1 MPKLSICIPTY
12 NRSACLAELLDS
24 ILAENSTE
32 VEVVVGDDASPDDT
46 EAVAATYADR
56 LTHFTY
62 FRHPVNVGVD
72 GNIAAVSAHATG
84 DYVWLMGD
92 DDRIERGGIRR
103 VLAALAKWP
112 DAIALTVGVVD
123 YDVTMRRMTGIRRMP
138 KSQCFTGIGPAFSHL
153 AELLGFISATL
164 IRRADWEL
172 AAADPR
178 ARAMTNLYSQ
188 VYIAGLAVGAKG
200 RWGVVEEPCVG
211 FRSGND
217 QLKRRVGWLERLKVD
232 VRAYDEIADLLFP
245 ENRRVRH
252 AIARRI
258 FDTHVI
264 ARILNAKTEGS
275 SVHDALLAAVYLM
288 RRYFAV
294 PRFWAVGLPLL
305 IAPGAAVRAIR
316 RAYQRL
322 IRESGSGRARQF
334 ALNPAVRP

>member
-1 MPKLSICIPTY
+1 MPTLSICIPTY

-24 ILAENSTE
+24 ILAENSAD

-56 LTHFTY
+56 LARFTY

-72 GNIAAVSAHATG
+72 GNIAAVAARATG

-103 VLAALAKWP
+103 VLSALSAWP

-123 YDVTMRRMTGIRRMP
+123 YDVTMRRMTGIRKMP
-138 KSQCFTGIGPAFSHL
+138 RTQCFTGVGPAFSHL

-164 IRRADWEL
+164 IRRTHWEA

-188 VYIAGLAVGAKG
+188 VYIAGLAVGARG

-232 VRAYDEIADLLFP
+232 VRAYDEIAQLLFP
-245 ENRRVRH
+245 DDARVRR
-252 AIARRI
+252 AMARRI

-264 ARILNAKTEGS
+264 ARIVNAKTEGTTAR
-275 SVHDALLAAVYLM
+275 DALLAGLYLL
-288 RRYFAV
+288 RRYFAL
-294 PRFWAVGLPLL
+294 PRFWAFAVPLL
-305 IAPGAAVRAIR
+305 VTPGAAVRAIR
-316 RAYQRL
+316 RAYQGT